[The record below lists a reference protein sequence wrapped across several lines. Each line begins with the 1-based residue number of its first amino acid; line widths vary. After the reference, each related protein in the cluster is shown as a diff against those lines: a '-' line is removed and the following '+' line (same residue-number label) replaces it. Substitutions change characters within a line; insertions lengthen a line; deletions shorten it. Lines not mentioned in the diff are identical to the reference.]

1 VNGNRVGSRNSYVN
15 HSANERTF
23 LAWIRTALSIVA
35 VALVLAR
42 LRAATPLSSLESH
55 VTDAIAALGV
65 LVVLGATLKYLR
77 TRAQI
82 KAGEDPEHGIP
93 LLDLGLAAAVVAMMA
108 ALAVTSFV

>member
-1 VNGNRVGSRNSYVN
+1 MRDNRVGNHNFYVD

-42 LRAATPLSSLESH
+42 LRASTPLTWLESR
-55 VTDAIAALGV
+55 VTDAIAALGI

-77 TRAQI
+77 TRARI
-82 KAGEDPEHGIP
+82 RAGEDPEHGIP
-93 LLDLGLAAAVVAMMA
+93 LLDLGLAVAVFAMMA
-108 ALAVTSFV
+108 ALAATSFV